1 MSKKKKKNG
10 MFGNMKNSNLLLFSG
25 ICLIVLAALIILA
38 ISLSINLELN
48 VNGGTETL
56 QLVYGKDTYYEPG
69 ATATADGKEV
79 PVQITGSVDMTKL
92 GSYEIK
98 YEAKYLWLRKTATR
112 MVLVADTTAPVITL
126 KTVPGYLTPPGGQY
140 QEEGYTAVDD
150 YDGDITDK
158 VQVRTENDVVYYT
171 VSDSSGNETTVE
183 RKIEYTDTV
192 APVLTLKGE
201 TTVTMDAGIAYKEP
215 GYTATDNIDGD
226 ITAQVE
232 ISGSVNIYHAG
243 TYTLTYTAKDSYGN
257 TATAQ
262 RTVVVKAIKQ
272 PTTVAPDGKV
282 IYLTF
287 DDGPG
292 KHTQRLLNLL
302 KQYNAKATFFVVN
315 TGYNMKT
322 LLNAIVDDG
331 HGLGIHSVSHKY
343 EEIYASEEAFFKD
356 LRKMQDIIKNATG
369 KTVTMMR
376 FPGGSSNAVS
386 KKYCPGIMTQLTK
399 AVQDQGFQYFDW
411 NVSSGDAG
419 GVKGTK
425 AEKTAQ
431 VVTNV
436 IKGVSGKQY
445 AIVLQHDIWDYSVDA
460 VEQILIWGIQNGYSF
475 QALTPDSPTCHHTV
489 NN

>member
-1 MSKKKKKNG
+1 MGKRKRKTGTFSNKKNR
-10 MFGNMKNSNLLLFSG
+10 NLLLICG
-25 ICLIVLAALIILA
+25 IALIVLALLVIAA
-38 ISLSINLELN
+38 ASLNMNFQLT
-48 VNGGTETL
+48 VNGGAEQMT
-56 QLVYGKDTYYEPG
+56 LVYGKDTYQEPG
-69 ATATADGKEV
+69 ARATADGKEI
-79 PVQITGSVDMTKL
+79 PVQITGSVDMSKI
-92 GSYEIK
+92 GAYEIK
-98 YEAKYLWLRKTATR
+98 YQARYLWMRKTITR

-126 KTVPGYLTPPGGQY
+126 KTVQGYLPLPGEQY

-171 VSDSSGNETTVE
+171 VSDSSGNETTVQ
-183 RKIEYTDTV
+183 RKIEYTDLT

-201 TTVTMDAGIAYKEP
+201 TKITIDAGIAYAEP

-226 ITAQVE
+226 ITDKVE

-243 TYTLTYTAKDSYGN
+243 TYTLTYSIKDQHGN
-257 TATAQ
+257 VTKAE

-272 PTTVAPDGKV
+272 PATVTPDGKV

-287 DDGPG
+287 DDGPA
-292 KHTQRLLNLL
+292 KHTKRLLELL
-302 KQYNAKATFFVVN
+302 DQYNAKATFFVVN

-322 LLNAIVDDG
+322 MLNAIVDGG

-369 KTVTMMR
+369 VTTTLMR
-376 FPGGSSNAVS
+376 FPGGSSNKIS
-386 KKYCPGIMTQLTK
+386 RQYCTGIMTRLTK
-399 AVQDQGFQYFDW
+399 AVTDQGFQYFDW

-419 GVKGTK
+419 STK
-425 AEKTAQ
+425 DSAQ
-431 VVTNV
+431 VAANV
-436 IKGVSGKQY
+436 IQGVSGKKY
-445 AIVLQHDIWDYSVDA
+445 AVVLQHDIHSYSVDA
-460 VEQILIWGIQNGYSF
+460 VEQILIWGIQNGYTF

>member
-1 MSKKKKKNG
+1 MGKRNKKNG
-10 MFGNMKNSNLLLFSG
+10 MFGNIKNGNLLLISG
-25 ICLIVLAALIILA
+25 IGLIVLALLIILA
-38 ISLSINLELN
+38 ISLKIDLQLE
-48 VNGGTETL
+48 VNGSQTL
-56 QLVYGKDTYYEPG
+56 RLVYGKDTYYEPG
-69 ATATADGKEV
+69 ATAIADGKEI
-79 PVQITGSVDMTKL
+79 PVQITGSVDMTKV
-92 GSYEIK
+92 GAYEIQ
-98 YEAKYLWLRKTATR
+98 YEAKYLWLRRTATR
-112 MVLVADTTAPVITL
+112 MVRVVDTTAPVITL
-126 KTVPGYLTPPGGQY
+126 KTVPGYLTLPGEEY
-140 QEEGYTAVDD
+140 REEGYTAVDD

-171 VSDSSGNETTVE
+171 VSDSSGNETTVQ
-183 RKIEYTDTV
+183 RKIEYTDQI

-201 TTVTMDAGIAYKEP
+201 TSITMDAGIAYEEP

-226 ITAQVE
+226 ITEQVE

-243 TYTLTYTAKDSYGN
+243 TYTLTYTVKDKHGN

-272 PTTVAPDGKV
+272 PATVNPDGKV

-292 KHTQRLLNLL
+292 KHTKRLLELL
-302 KQYNAKATFFVVN
+302 DQYNAKATFFVVN

-322 LLNAIVDDG
+322 LLNAIVDGG
-331 HGLGIHSVSHKY
+331 HGLGIHSVSHRY

-356 LRKMQDIIKNATG
+356 LRKMQEIIKNATG
-369 KTVTMMR
+369 KTTTMMR
-376 FPGGSSNAVS
+376 FPGGSSNSIS

-419 GVKGTK
+419 GTTD
-425 AEKTAQ
+425 TAQ
-431 VVTNV
+431 VAANV
-436 IKGVSGKQY
+436 IKGISGKKY
-445 AIVLQHDIWDYSVDA
+445 AVVLQHDIHGYSVDA
-460 VEQILIWGIQNGYSF
+460 VEQILIWGIQNGYTF